1 MDPKANAL
9 LNCINQIS
17 FFEGFSS
24 LEKESLLKKV
34 GMFKKFDKKGA
45 TIFSEAQK
53 GSSMYVILEGVV
65 AITRASFAHDKKE
78 QVTLAKLK
86 KGSVFG
92 EIALL
97 ADHNRTTSAIT
108 ESSLV
113 IVMVIDKKTLGK
125 DLIVTA
131 ETEDKIIM
139 GIMHKKY
146 KIYGVQFHPES
157 IKTLEGMKL
166 IKNFLKC

>member
-17 FFEGFSS
+17 FFDGFSS

-34 GMFKKFDKKGA
+34 GIFKKFDKKGA

-53 GSSMYVILEGVV
+53 GNSMYVILEGVV

-97 ADHNRTTSAIT
+97 ADQNRTTSAIT

-113 IVMVIDKKTLGK
+113 IVMVIDKKTLDSF
-125 DLIVTA
+125 DL
-131 ETEDKIIM
+131 
-139 GIMHKKY
+139 GIQKVFHKQM
-146 KIYGVQFHPES
+146 IA
-157 IKTLEGMKL
+157 TLVSRLDEMNKKL
-166 IKNFLKC
+166 RNSMTK

>member
-17 FFEGFSS
+17 FFDGFSS
-24 LEKESLLKKV
+24 IEKESLLKKV
-34 GMFKKFDKKGA
+34 GMFKKFDKKGV

-97 ADHNRTTSAIT
+97 ADQNRTTSAIT

-113 IVMVIDKKTLGK
+113 IVMVIDKKTLDSF
-125 DLIVTA
+125 DL
-131 ETEDKIIM
+131 
-139 GIMHKKY
+139 
-146 KIYGVQFHPES
+146 GVQKVFHKQM
-157 IKTLEGMKL
+157 IATLVRRLDEMNKKL
-166 IKNFLKC
+166 RNSMTQ

>member
-9 LNCINQIS
+9 LNCINQIP
-17 FFEGFSS
+17 FFDGFSGI
-24 LEKESLLKKV
+24 EKESLLKKV

-113 IVMVIDKKTLGK
+113 IVMVIDKKTLDSF
-125 DLIVTA
+125 DL
-131 ETEDKIIM
+131 
-139 GIMHKKY
+139 
-146 KIYGVQFHPES
+146 GVQKVFHKQM
-157 IKTLEGMKL
+157 IATLVRRLDEMNKKL
-166 IKNFLKC
+166 RNSMTQ